1 MSCLA
6 LYSID
11 APFEVLVE
19 KARYLP
25 SAGWVHSAPL
35 L

>member
-1 MSCLA
+1 MSRLA
-6 LYSID
+6 LILYRRT
-11 APFEVLVE
+11 FEVLVE